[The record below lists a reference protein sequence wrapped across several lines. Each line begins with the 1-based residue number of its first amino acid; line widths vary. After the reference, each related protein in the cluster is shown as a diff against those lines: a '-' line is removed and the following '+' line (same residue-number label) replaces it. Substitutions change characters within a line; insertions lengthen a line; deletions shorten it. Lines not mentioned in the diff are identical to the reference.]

1 MTAPIFLWLHI
12 YSLPVS
18 LTNNPKFTEVV
29 KKSGQDDSQM
39 KSSSSVASHA
49 TRVLFVFI
57 IMTDPLKSAV
67 SFPCFFSLLHG
78 SLFQFDVRVSLWDR
92 AIWSSEFLKVN
103 VFFCFVFLHCAD
115 NDRQILQ
122 EVQVFTL
129 FWYFLLFK
137 GFGKLSRK
145 R

>member
-1 MTAPIFLWLHI
+1 MTAPIFLWSHI

-78 SLFQFDVRVSLWDR
+78 SLIQFDERVSL
-92 AIWSSEFLKVN
+92 
-103 VFFCFVFLHCAD
+103 
-115 NDRQILQ
+115 
-122 EVQVFTL
+122 
-129 FWYFLLFK
+129 
-137 GFGKLSRK
+137 
-145 R
+145 